1 MMGANIHRLSHDL
14 LLFLFWQPQRA
25 RERGCCL
32 AAARPRSR
40 LTVMIVVEK
49 IANLTRGKLH
59 EQRCRSG
66 DIVMVENHSYAVK
79 MNVSERVWE
88 GVESVN
94 KYFIMYDDDGR
105 EERREGD
112 GIGELEKMKKKSKKQ
127 KKNTQLKYSDE
138 RSSLSLF
145 GLR

>member
-1 MMGANIHRLSHDL
+1 
-14 LLFLFWQPQRA
+14 
-25 RERGCCL
+25 
-32 AAARPRSR
+32 
-40 LTVMIVVEK
+40 
-49 IANLTRGKLH
+49 
-59 EQRCRSG
+59 
-66 DIVMVENHSYAVK
+66 MVENHSNAVK